1 MRFDTMPFILFFLL
15 FLFLVITMAQVIMS
29 LEARNN
35 EEMIKNSMKE
45 RIDDGA
51 NVGVLFNVRS
61 RKLMIIKRKEEEDD
75 DDEKD
80 RYRYDLKGEEK
91 QEHSTDHDHQTY
103 PDLLDIA
110 GMDYSPAKRKPP
122 IHN

>member
-1 MRFDTMPFILFFLL
+1 MCIIACDYIVLSF
-15 FLFLVITMAQVIMS
+15 
-29 LEARNN
+29 
-35 EEMIKNSMKE
+35 
-45 RIDDGA
+45 
-51 NVGVLFNVRS
+51 VGHAVLRS
-61 RKLMIIKRKEEEDD
+61 RKLMIILRKEEE

-80 RYRYDLKGEEK
+80 RYRYDLKGEKK
-91 QEHSTDHDHQTY
+91 QEHSTDHGHDHQTY

>member
-1 MRFDTMPFILFFLL
+1 MRFDTMSFMLFFLL
-15 FLFLVITMAQVIMS
+15 LLFLMSTMAQGVVMS
-29 LEARNN
+29 LEGRNN
-35 EEMIKNSMKE
+35 EEIIKSSMKG

-61 RKLMIIKRKEEEDD
+61 RKLMIIQRKEDE
-75 DDEKD
+75 EKD
-80 RYRYDLKGEEK
+80 RYRYDLKGEKK
-91 QEHSTDHDHQTY
+91 QEHSTDDDHQTY

>member
-1 MRFDTMPFILFFLL
+1 
-15 FLFLVITMAQVIMS
+15 
-29 LEARNN
+29 
-35 EEMIKNSMKE
+35 MKG

-51 NVGVLFNVRS
+51 NVGVLFNGMYIYIYICICGNIDFNYDLGFMCIIACDHINVGVLLFFHLMGHAVRS
-61 RKLMIIKRKEEEDD
+61 RKLMIIQRKEDE
-75 DDEKD
+75 EKD
-80 RYRYDLKGEEK
+80 RYRYDLKGEKKE
-91 QEHSTDHDHQTY
+91 EHSTDDDHQTY

>member
-1 MRFDTMPFILFFLL
+1 MPFILFFLL
-15 FLFLVITMAQVIMS
+15 LLFLVITMAQGVVMS
-29 LEARNN
+29 LEVRNN
-35 EEMIKNSMKE
+35 EEMIKSSVKE

-51 NVGVLFNVRS
+51 NVGVLFNVLRS
-61 RKLMIIKRKEEEDD
+61 RKLMIILRKEEE

-80 RYRYDLKGEEK
+80 RYRYDLKGEKK
-91 QEHSTDHDHQTY
+91 QEHSTDHGHDHQTY